1 MQSRTITYSARACL
15 FNTCKIWSCG
25 LSIDVVSHSICVMCI
40 GLFGSWVLLQEPERN
55 RWGLRGGQNGK
66 YLTLCGGC
74 QYQRTK
80 NYDDPVFQFNQLV
93 YSMYECYFRSWV
105 LLQELEPNTW
115 GRSKGNMFDP
125 LWISENNIRE
135 QRFLTLENLKSVAA
149 FVFIEI
155 RTLPPPP

>member
-1 MQSRTITYSARACL
+1 MQNMKLRS
-15 FNTCKIWSCG
+15 FNWCCFSFN
-25 LSIDVVSHSICVMCI
+25 MCI
-40 GLFGSWVLLQEPERN
+40 GQFGSWVLLQEPERN

-135 QRFLTLENLKSVAA
+135 QRFLTLEFLKSVAA

-155 RTLPPPP
+155 EHSHLHPTNL